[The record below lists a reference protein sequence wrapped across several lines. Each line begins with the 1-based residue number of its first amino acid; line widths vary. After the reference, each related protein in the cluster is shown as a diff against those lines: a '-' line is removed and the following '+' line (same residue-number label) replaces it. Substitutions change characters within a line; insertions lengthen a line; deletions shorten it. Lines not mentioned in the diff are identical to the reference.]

1 MGNQNISYKSKEIR
15 AYYCSNRNKWEEFYP
30 SERWVI
36 AKVAGKNKSLG
47 DVLDV
52 GCACGGLGAALNE
65 QFSLD
70 SYTGV
75 DINSAAINWAIRE
88 AQLPIP
94 TSFVAGDIVELDLKK
109 GYDVVISLS
118 CADWNVETKKIID
131 SCWARVKEKGF
142 FIISL
147 RLTTGRGVNDIKTS
161 YQYINFSGKDNKPE
175 IANYVVFN
183 FANVLGLMASLSPSP
198 ISIGAYGY
206 WGRPSDTA
214 VTPFDR
220 LVFAVFY
227 LQKGDKD
234 QHQGIVSE
242 FRLPLDL
249 FIRSGGAKE

>member
-1 MGNQNISYKSKEIR
+1 MTMDNQNISYKSKEIL
-15 AYYCSNRNKWEEFYP
+15 AYYCSNRNKWENFYP
-30 SERWVI
+30 SERWVF
-36 AKVAGKNKSLG
+36 AKVAGETKFLG

-65 QFSLD
+65 QFSLN

-75 DINSAAINWAIRE
+75 DINSDAINWALRE

-94 TSFVAGDIVELDLKK
+94 TSFVAGDIIELDLHNQ
-109 GYDVVISLS
+109 YDAVISLS
-118 CADWNVETKKIID
+118 CADWNMETKKIID
-131 SCWARVKEKGF
+131 ACWARVKVNGF

-147 RLTTGRGVNDIKTS
+147 RLTPGHGLNDIKTS
-161 YQYINFSGKDNKPE
+161 YQYINFSGKDNNPE

-183 FANVLGLMASLSPSP
+183 FKKVLSLMVSLTPLP

-206 WGRPSDTA
+206 WGKPSDTA

-227 LQKGDKD
+227 LQKGAGD
-234 QHQGIVSE
+234 QAIVSE

-249 FIRSGGAKE
+249 FIRPGEAEE